1 MPRNL
6 ARKQVSQKKG
16 RYSQLAQVALKQL
29 QDEAKERA
37 VKKKPKQRRSESYSW
52 KEQKMTQKTSKMTI
66 VESMYKSCRRF
77 VFGIWTCAKL
87 KKFFRMQDV
96 CSATFPQDECTWLW
110 TSKNSKVVFKK
121 WEEEATWN
129 EKKSSF

>member
-37 VKKKPKQRRSESYSW
+37 VKKKPKQRRSESYS
-52 KEQKMTQKTSKMTI
+52 
-66 VESMYKSCRRF
+66 
-77 VFGIWTCAKL
+77 
-87 KKFFRMQDV
+87 
-96 CSATFPQDECTWLW
+96 
-110 TSKNSKVVFKK
+110 
-121 WEEEATWN
+121 
-129 EKKSSF
+129 